1 MKSNIRKNQA
11 ITLIALV
18 ITIIVL
24 LILAGITIASLT
36 GDNGLLA
43 RAASAKEETEK
54 TGTKEQ
60 ISTEVLACYEV
71 NGEIDETMLATNL
84 KHITGLTYEDGSEI
98 EEKVELPTTVEV
110 NGNLYSIYS
119 DGRVEAEETHTY
131 SDETKAKLTE
141 GKYVTY
147 QGKPYIV
154 LYDENS
160 GYGWIEIISES
171 PLKEVP
177 LGYLDT
183 KVTAADFPYT
193 GAGIMDDNAR
203 KAAASYNRAITTL
216 HEEAQEYLSNLSDR
230 ARCVGSDPK
239 YPTNDVK
246 ETTYTNGYEFMET
259 YNWNNRF
266 KVADANYTRGSDT
279 SKTKRDKDQ
288 MDGLDIAKFA
298 DITISQF
305 YWLASRNVFPDSNL
319 TRLGVRCVS
328 NSNALAA
335 FNLCNLGSTGNIN
348 IFSQVRGFRPVI
360 RLKSGVKV
368 SNPTATGTVDEPYE
382 LEI

>member
-154 LYDENS
+154 LYDANS

-171 PLKEVP
+171 PLKAVP

-183 KVTAADFPYT
+183 KVTVEDFPYT
-193 GAGIMDDNAR
+193 GTGTMNDNAR

-216 HEEAQEYLSNLSDR
+216 HEEAQEYLNNFADR

-239 YPTNDVK
+239 YPSNDVRK
-246 ETTYTNGYEFMET
+246 TTYTNEYNYMET

-266 KVADANYTRGSDT
+266 KVVDINYTRGSDT
-279 SKTKRDKDQ
+279 NKPKRDKDQ
-288 MDGLDIAKFA
+288 MDELDIAKLTDTTYYA
-298 DITISQF
+298 
-305 YWLASRNVFPDSNL
+305 YWLASRDVDADSTDTYFYVPILLNNSTL
-319 TRLGVRCVS
+319 YNFYLCRVKS
-328 NSNALAA
+328 N
-335 FNLCNLGSTGNIN
+335 GSSSSFKPSYGL
-348 IFSQVRGFRPVI
+348 RPVI

-368 SNPTATGTVDEPYE
+368 SNPTAAGTVDEPYE